1 MRVLLLHNR
10 YQQPG
15 GEDAVRESER
25 RLLTGHGHVVVEVCA
40 DNASLEGRSGIVSG
54 VQSVWSVESHRAV
67 AKAIRESR
75 PDLMHAHNFH
85 AVLSPSVYYAASAAG
100 IPVVQTVHNFRLVCP
115 AATLFRRGAVCEE
128 CFSSSCYLPAL
139 RNRCYRQDR
148 KATAAVAAMLWVH
161 SRLRTWRRKVTIY
174 IALTEFARRKLI
186 EGGLPAE
193 RIVVKPNSAADDSE
207 PASVRE
213 GFALFVGRLT
223 PEKGIHTLLEA
234 CRRLPEMKVIVVGD
248 GPLAEEVRAA
258 AESLPG
264 LSYAGRQTGQS
275 VRELMRRAA
284 WLVVPSTWY
293 EGFPL
298 VVAEAFAAGLPVI
311 ASRLGSLAELVK
323 DGQTGLLFHPGNS
336 EHLAATMRRA
346 MSGERELE
354 QMRLNARREYELY
367 YTAEM
372 NYRRL
377 LDIYQQA
384 LERHRR
390 EIRSADAST

>member
-15 GEDAVRESER
+15 GEDAVCESER
-25 RLLTGHGHVVVEVCA
+25 RLLAEHGHDVVEVGV
-40 DNASLEGRSGIVSG
+40 DNSSLEGRSRVLVG
-54 VQSVWSVESHRAV
+54 VQTIWSAENRRAV
-67 AKAIRESR
+67 AKAIREFR
-75 PDLMHAHNFH
+75 PDLMHVHNFH
-85 AVLSPSVYYAASAAG
+85 AVFSPSVYYAASAAV

-115 AATLFRRGAVCEE
+115 AATLLRRGAVCEE
-128 CFSSSCYLPAL
+128 CFSSSFYLPAL

-148 KATAAVAAMLWVH
+148 KATAAVAAMLWIH
-161 SRLRTWRRKVTIY
+161 SRLRTWRRKVTLY

-186 EGGLPAE
+186 EGGLPAD
-193 RIVVKPNSAADDSE
+193 RIVVKPNFVADGQE

-213 GFALFVGRLT
+213 GFALFVGRLA

-234 CRRLPEMKVIVVGD
+234 CRRLPEIKVRVVGD

-264 LSYAGRQTGQS
+264 VSYVGRQSGQG
-275 VRELMRRAA
+275 VRALMRRAA
-284 WLVVPSTWY
+284 FLVVPSTWY

-311 ASRLGSLAELVK
+311 ASRLGSLAEVVS
-323 DGQTGLLFHPGNS
+323 DGQTGFLFHPGDS
-336 EHLAATMRRA
+336 EHLAAIMRRA
-346 MSGERELE
+346 MSSEQDLE
-354 QMRLNARREYELY
+354 QMRLNVRREYELR
-367 YTAEM
+367 YTAEV

-390 EIRSADAST
+390 ETHRADAST